1 MTALRFLCLAAVLMP
16 GVGSAEDLYKRGSAW
31 AAMSS
36 DRRATEIGDALTII
50 VYEDAQATNSTKSDS
65 KRSTDVGGSAGA
77 GSWNG
82 SAAFHTGGGFAGG
95 GSVQRAD
102 HVVAQITVTVTGML
116 SGGDLL
122 VAGRQR
128 MRVNG
133 EQTEIGIEGRVR
145 PADISGDNR
154 VISSR
159 LADARVL
166 YEGQGF
172 VAGSAKPGLVARFF
186 RLLGL
191 A

>member
-1 MTALRFLCLAAVLMP
+1 MRAVHFACLALAATSAA
-16 GVGSAEDLYKRGSAW
+16 GSAEDLYKRGSAW
-31 AAMSS
+31 AAMSA
-36 DRRATEIGDALTII
+36 DQRATAVGDALTVV
-50 VYEDAQATNSTKSDS
+50 VYEDAQATNSTKSDT
-65 KRSTDVGGSAGA
+65 KRATDIGGSVGA

-82 SAAFHTGGGFAGG
+82 SAGLHTTGGFAGG
-95 GSVQRAD
+95 GSVQRSD
-102 HVVAQITVTVTGML
+102 HVVAQITVVVTGVL
-116 SGGDLL
+116 PGGDLL

-145 PADISGDNR
+145 LADISGDNR
-154 VISSR
+154 VVSSR

-172 VAGSAKPGLVARFF
+172 VARSAKPGLVTRVF